1 MESVHCNVHCD
12 GYAMQMAFMLP
23 GIAPT
28 HKKVCIPLIVVVQFE
43 GEKLASER
51 IYWDQA
57 SVLAQIGVLDP
68 SLLPGQAISG
78 QEQAAKVL
86 NFDSLPSNKA
96 IELAHQQR

>member
-1 MESVHCNVHCD
+1 MRKHCNAHCD
-12 GYAMQMAFMLP
+12 GNAMQMAFMLP

-28 HKKVCIPLIVVVQFE
+28 HKKVSIPLIVVVQFE

-68 SLLPGQAISG
+68 NLLPGQAVSG

-86 NFDSLPSNKA
+86 DFESVPSNRA
-96 IELAHQQR
+96 IELAHQQC